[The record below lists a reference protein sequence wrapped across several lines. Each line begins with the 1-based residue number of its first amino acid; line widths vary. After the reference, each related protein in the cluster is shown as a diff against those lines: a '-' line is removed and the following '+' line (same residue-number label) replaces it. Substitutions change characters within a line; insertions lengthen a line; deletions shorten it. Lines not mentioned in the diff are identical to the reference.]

1 MAGLEDTLNKIYG
14 LPETGAVRN
23 EAQDT
28 KDMKSL
34 LSMPRENAEMPTPF
48 GFEPNLEYE
57 GKKIPIGDNYLQFPR
72 NTDSSDNPMTSS
84 LFSDM
89 AVPLNSEM
97 SDDEKLVTQRRLME
111 LLQQRET
118 GAVVNDAELMNAL
131 RSETGAVVNEAELDA
146 ARRAVEK
153 TMSPEELNAAIN
165 VLMMQKQGTNDPE
178 ELEEI
183 DEAIQSTIIQGQ
195 APYNDLMNQLA
206 LTGGEDDM
214 IAHVR
219 TGDINLSRELVTPQI
234 ESLIEDEAMKSGIDP
249 ETIVF
254 GQGIA
259 NLRNPVTG
267 QEQHG
272 WLKKTAKSIK
282 KKGRVIAQVAS
293 VIPGPWQIPATIA
306 TKGYTAY
313 DVAKGNISPI
323 QAAAQWAGA
332 NKAAAGAKASI
343 AAGTQP
349 SGNIFARTK
358 EYFTKG
364 ADNMNFLDNITEAP
378 DFNPNT
384 GEMSGG
390 SIFGRA
396 KEYLLPGQ
404 DDVGLLGNLG
414 QTFGMGG
421 GQPQQSVDDI
431 ANSVPGAATRVERL
445 RAEGMSDADIMKDLQ
460 FSGYA
465 PKTTAGGFF
474 GGKTPQGIKSIGDAI
489 GLGGQSGLSDFYG
502 GMTGG
507 QGGQGGGGMG
517 GLGSLAG
524 MALAGGIAG
533 KLGKL
538 AYDEAKDS
546 KGVSLSPVVA
556 MDATGRYNLEAEM
569 ARRMGQ
575 QAPNPTEFGLL
586 PRNTFPQLSGG
597 QRLSQAFNNEDPQPM
612 MYGGTVQN
620 FKDGGPGIAAL
631 RKVAPE
637 VVERMGYNMGG
648 YVMPMAYAEGGN
660 VAMEDF
666 NRMNGQING
675 EGTETSDDIPAMLS
689 DGEFVMTGQAV
700 RGAGSYKM
708 TNDSGIVTLTPSGK
722 PSRDAGTETM
732 YQLMEAFSSRTGP
745 A

>member
-1 MAGLEDTLNKIYG
+1 MAGMREMLKDMSSTLGGATTG
-14 LPETGAVRN
+14 LGTGASAALKGLAENPYVN
-23 EAQDT
+23 
-28 KDMKSL
+28 
-34 LSMPRENAEMPTPF
+34 PREMAALPNEMNNMLYTREMMENQAPPQ
-48 GFEPNLEYE
+48 NM
-57 GKKIPIGDNYLQFPR
+57 
-72 NTDSSDNPMTSS
+72 PMT
-84 LFSDM
+84 
-89 AVPLNSEM
+89 PEM
-97 SDDEKLVTQRRLME
+97 MQNPPAMMPMQGNTEIDV
-111 LLQQRET
+111 
-118 GAVVNDAELMNAL
+118 
-131 RSETGAVVNEAELDA
+131 
-146 ARRAVEK
+146 ARQAVEK

-165 VLMMQKQGTNDPE
+165 ALMMQKQGTNDPE

-183 DEAIQSTIIQGQ
+183 DEAIQSTIVQGQ

-293 VIPGPWQIPATIA
+293 VIPGPWTIPATIA
-306 TKGYTAY
+306 TKAYTAY

-358 EYFTKG
+358 EYFMKG
-364 ADNMNFLDNITEAP
+364 GDDMNFLDNITKAP
-378 DFNPNT
+378 DFNAKT

-404 DDVGLLGNLG
+404 DEVGLLGNLG

-421 GQPQQSVDDI
+421 GNQKSEYTP
-431 ANSVPGAATRVERL
+431 
-445 RAEGMSDADIMKDLQ
+445 MSDTMDGPITGYRDA
-460 FSGYA
+460 SGNIITVDQYNQL
-465 PKTTAGGFF
+465 GSFF
-474 GGKTPQGIKSIGDAI
+474 GGQTPQGIKSIGDAI

-507 QGGQGGGGMG
+507 QGGQGGGIG
-517 GLGSLAG
+517 GLGGLAG

-575 QAPNPTEFGLL
+575 QAPNPVEFGLL
-586 PRNTFPQLSGG
+586 PANTFPQLSGG